1 MLTLRA
7 AALALSRADSFEA
20 LRPLARAL
28 GFLDTPVPL
37 SAALRRELGIHA
49 FCDQAALHVR
59 PGGLRLLVATL
70 TPPDALQ
77 GTGDLRER
85 ALAVATALKRVAP
98 TGLWCL
104 CLLDH
109 TRQHLCLAAV
119 IDHARGLRLT
129 ALRVDCRR
137 VLDSDADTL
146 RSLAAITETDAH
158 AHHARLADILGR
170 DALSRRFYRE
180 LEQRV
185 GTLAQ
190 SLHTDASRR
199 HSARSRQALLPTPA
213 ERRELALLTA
223 SRCLFLSFLEAK
235 GWLDARR
242 DFLLHEAVRVLESGG
257 GIHARVL
264 RPLFFGT
271 LNTPRRHRATEARRF
286 GAVPF
291 LNGGLFSPT
300 ALERRHHHLDFS
312 DDALTALL
320 GGLLDRYRFTARE
333 ESSAWSEA
341 AVDPEMLGRAFEGLM
356 AEDERKRSGSFYT
369 PPHLVAQAVDA
380 ALACSLEARPGQD
393 TPAFWTSLRVLDP
406 ACGSGAFLVQAL
418 ETLDARAA
426 AAGDPRSEHERRRA
440 ILARCIFGVDKQ
452 PMAVWLC
459 ELRLWLSVVIACDAP
474 RIEDIAP
481 LPNLDHH
488 IRVGDALTGGTL
500 QFAAPSAGQLARL
513 RERYARATGPRKLRT
528 ALSLDAEER
537 ERAITELS
545 RHLDALRRE
554 RRQLVSMLRG
564 RDLFG
569 QRRRPAR
576 ADVARLDW
584 LRQRSRELQTQ
595 RHRLQL
601 GGALPFRFASMFADV
616 AAAGGFDL
624 LVGNPPW
631 VRPHAMAAN
640 ERTYLRTE
648 FRAMRHATWRV
659 GASRAGAGAGFAAQ
673 ADLAVAFVER
683 AVQLLRPGATLALLL
698 PAKLW
703 RNLSGGGV
711 RRLLLHDTH
720 IRALHDWS
728 DAPALFDAATYPSL
742 LVAQRRQP
750 ADARASSSSKAAPS
764 ESASASMDM
773 VHCVVT
779 RDTSVR
785 FAMPS
790 ASLSL
795 EADDPAAPWVLLP
808 PAARVAFDAL
818 RHAGPPLADSPLGR
832 PLLGVKCGC
841 NAAFLVH
848 AVEHHDDG
856 ATVTSLA
863 ASTPTQGVIERAV
876 LRPALRGEALVGPV
890 AAHTP
895 GNHAPGNDA
904 PGNHAPGADTPR
916 HSAQPDEHDVRII
929 WTHDAFGKPLAALPP
944 ATARW
949 LGSWRP
955 RLRARRDAR
964 QSQPWWTLFRTDAA
978 RADLPRLVWADIGRQ
993 LRLRLL
999 PPHDPTVPL
1008 NTCYV
1013 LRLATLD
1020 DAYAALALLSS
1031 DVAAAWLD
1039 VLAEPAR
1046 GGFRRYLG
1054 WTVGA
1059 LPVPQAWPRVVADLA
1074 PLGKRLHAGE
1084 HLPAPLL
1091 NTAVAR
1097 AYGLSLTVITPL
1109 LAWHQHAPAQSD

>member
-37 SAALRRELGIHA
+37 SAALRRELGIHTR
-49 FCDQAALHVR
+49 CDQAALHVR

-85 ALAVATALKRVAP
+85 ALAVASALKHAAP

-119 IDHARGLRLT
+119 VDLTRGLRLT

-146 RSLAAITETDAH
+146 RSLAAISETDAH

-185 GTLAQ
+185 GALAH
-190 SLHTDASRR
+190 SLHTDAPRQRR
-199 HSARSRQALLPTPA
+199 AGSRQVPPPTPT
-213 ERRELALLTA
+213 EGRELALLTA

-242 DFLLHEAVRVLESGG
+242 DFLLHEAVRALESGAS
-257 GIHARVL
+257 IHARVL

-271 LNTPRRHRATEARRF
+271 LNTPRRHRAAEARRF

-380 ALACSLEARPGQD
+380 ALACSLEGHNGHD
-393 TPAFWTSLRVLDP
+393 TPEFWTNLRVLDP

-440 ILARCIFGVDKQ
+440 ILARCVFGVDKQ

-459 ELRLWLSVVIACDAP
+459 ELRLWLSVVIACEAP

-500 QFAAPSAGQLARL
+500 QFAAPSAGHLARL

-528 ALSLDAEER
+528 AQSLDAEER
-537 ERAITELS
+537 ERAIAELS

-569 QRRRPAR
+569 HRRRPGR

-584 LRQRSRELQTQ
+584 LRQRSRELQSQ
-595 RHRLQL
+595 RHRLQA

-616 AAAGGFDL
+616 AASGGFDV

-648 FRAMRHATWRV
+648 FRAMRHATWRM
-659 GASRAGAGAGFAAQ
+659 GAARAGAGAGFAAQ

-683 AVQLLRPGATLALLL
+683 AVQLLKPGATLALLL
-698 PAKLW
+698 PSKLW

-711 RRLLLHDTH
+711 RRLLLQDTH
-720 IRALHDWS
+720 IRALYDWS

-742 LVAQRRQP
+742 LVAQRRLP
-750 ADARASSSSKAAPS
+750 SDARTTSTGFAAHASPA
-764 ESASASMDM
+764 ASASTDM
-773 VHCVVT
+773 VQCVIT
-779 RDTSVR
+779 RDTAVR

-790 ASLSL
+790 ASLPL
-795 EADDPAAPWVLLP
+795 EADDPAAPWVVLP
-808 PAARVAFDAL
+808 PAARAAFDAL

-863 ASTPTQGVIERAV
+863 ASTPTQGVIERAL

-890 AAHTP
+890 AAR
-895 GNHAPGNDA
+895 APGLNA
-904 PGNHAPGADTPR
+904 LRSNH
-916 HSAQPDEHDVRII
+916 QPDEHDVRII

-949 LGSWRP
+949 LGTWRP

-1031 DVAAAWLD
+1031 GVAAAWLD

-1084 HLPAPLL
+1084 HLPTPLL
-1091 NTAVAR
+1091 DTAVAK

-1109 LAWHQHAPAQSD
+1109 LAWHQHAPAQSDRLGNAP

>member
-20 LRPLARAL
+20 LRPIARAL
-28 GFLDTPVPL
+28 GFLDTPIPL
-37 SAALRRELGIHA
+37 SAALRRDLGIHTLSE
-49 FCDQAALHVR
+49 QAALHLK
-59 PGGLRLLVATL
+59 PGGLRLLVAVL
-70 TPPDALQ
+70 SPPDSLH
-77 GTGDLRER
+77 GTGDMRER
-85 ALAVATALKRVAP
+85 ALALATALKRSAP

-119 IDHARGLRLT
+119 LDHARGLRLT
-129 ALRVDCRR
+129 TLRVDRRR

-146 RSLAAITETDAH
+146 RSLAAIAEADAN

-185 GTLAQ
+185 GALAG
-190 SLHTDASRR
+190 SLQTDAPRRRLSRTR
-199 HSARSRQALLPTPA
+199 HVSAPTPA
-213 ERRELALLTA
+213 ECRELALLTA

-242 DFLLHEAVRVLESGG
+242 DFLLHQAVRALEAGG

-271 LNTPRRHRATEARRF
+271 LNTPRRHRAAEARRF

-300 ALERRHHHLDFS
+300 PLERRHHHLDFS

-320 GGLLDRYRFTARE
+320 GGLLDRYRFTAHE

-356 AEDERKRSGSFYT
+356 AEEERKRSGSFYT
-369 PPHLVAQAVDA
+369 PPHLVAQAVDT
-380 ALACSLEARPGQD
+380 ALACSLDSQRAQD
-393 TPAFWTSLRVLDP
+393 TPEFWTSLRVLDP

-426 AAGDPRSEHERRRA
+426 AAGDRRSEHERRRA

-474 RIEDIAP
+474 RIDDIAP

-500 QFAAPSAGQLARL
+500 QFAPPTAGRLARL
-513 RERYARATGPRKLRT
+513 RERYVRATGPRKLRA
-528 ALSLDAEER
+528 ALALDAEER
-537 ERAITELS
+537 ERAMAELS
-545 RHLDALRRE
+545 RRLDALRRE
-554 RRQLVSMLRG
+554 RRQLVAMLRG

-569 QRRRPAR
+569 QRRRPGR
-576 ADVARLDW
+576 ADLARLEW
-584 LRQRSRELQTQ
+584 LRQRTRELETQ
-595 RHRLQL
+595 RQRLQS
-601 GGALPFRFASMFADV
+601 GGAMPFRFASMFADV

-624 LVGNPPW
+624 LIGNPPW
-631 VRPHAMAAN
+631 VRPHAMPAS
-640 ERTYLRTE
+640 ERAFLRTE
-648 FRAMRHATWRV
+648 FRAMRHATWRL
-659 GASRAGAGAGFAAQ
+659 GAARAGAGAGFAAQ

-683 AVQLLRPGATLALLL
+683 AVQLLRPGATMALLL

-720 IRALHDWS
+720 LRALHDWS

-742 LVAQRRQP
+742 LVAQRRRPPEPRGTP
-750 ADARASSSSKAAPS
+750 ATTATPASRASA
-764 ESASASMDM
+764 ET
-773 VHCVVT
+773 VQCVVT
-779 RDTSVR
+779 RDTTLR
-785 FAMPS
+785 FDMPS
-790 ASLSL
+790 SFLPL
-795 EADDPAAPWVLLP
+795 DADDPAAPWVLLP
-808 PAARVAFDAL
+808 PAARAGFNAL
-818 RHAGPPLADSPLGR
+818 RHAGPPLAESPLGR

-848 AVEHHDDG
+848 AVEHHDEG

-863 ASTPTQGVIERAV
+863 ATTPTQGVIERTV
-876 LRPALRGEALVGPV
+876 LRPALRGEALTGPV
-890 AAHTP
+890 AAR
-895 GNHAPGNDA
+895 ASER
-904 PGNHAPGADTPR
+904 GAMRAGD
-916 HSAQPDEHDVRII
+916 HLDEHDVRII
-929 WTHDAFGKPLAALPP
+929 WTHDAFGKPLSTLPP

-949 LGSWRP
+949 LGTWRP

-978 RADLPRLVWADIGRQ
+978 RADLPRVVWADIGKQ

-1031 DVAAAWLD
+1031 GIVAAWLD

-1059 LPVPQAWPRVVADLA
+1059 LPVPRDWPRAVPQLA
-1074 PLGKRLHAGE
+1074 ALGRRLHAGE
-1084 HLPAPLL
+1084 QLPAPLL
-1091 NTAVAR
+1091 NTAVAQ
-1097 AYGLSLTVITPL
+1097 AYGLSITVLTPL
-1109 LAWHQHAPAQSD
+1109 LAWNQHAAVASD

>member
-1 MLTLRA
+1 VLTLRA
-7 AALALSRADSFEA
+7 AALALTRADSFEA

-37 SAALRRELGIHA
+37 SAALRREIGIHA
-49 FCDQAALHVR
+49 LCEQATLHLR
-59 PGGLRLLVATL
+59 PGGLRLLVAL
-70 TPPDALQ
+70 LAPPDSLY
-77 GTGDLRER
+77 GTGDLRDR
-85 ALAVATALKRVAP
+85 ALALATQLKRSAP

-109 TRQHLCLAAV
+109 TRQQLCLAAV
-119 IDHARGLRLT
+119 IAHPRGLRLT
-129 ALRVDCRR
+129 ALRVDRRR

-146 RSLAAITETDAH
+146 RSLAAIAETDAH
-158 AHHARLADILGR
+158 AHHARLADVLGR

-185 GTLAQ
+185 GALAN
-190 SLHTDASRR
+190 SLQVTEARR
-199 HSARSRQALLPTPA
+199 GTPRSRAGTPPTPA

-242 DFLLHEAVRVLESGG
+242 DFLLHEAVRVLEAGG
-257 GIHARVL
+257 GIHGRVL

-271 LNTPRRHRATEARRF
+271 LNTPRRHRAADARRF

-300 ALERRHHHLDFS
+300 PLERRHHHLDFS
-312 DDALTALL
+312 DDALAALL

-356 AEDERKRSGSFYT
+356 AEEERKRSGSFYT
-369 PPHLVAQAVDA
+369 PPHLVTQAVDA
-380 ALACSLEARPGQD
+380 ALACSLESQGGDD
-393 TPAFWTSLRVLDP
+393 TPAFWTNLRVLDP

-426 AAGDPRSEHERRRA
+426 AAGDSRSEHERRRA

-500 QFAAPSAGQLARL
+500 QFAAPTAARLTRL

-528 ALSLDAEER
+528 ALALDAEER
-537 ERAITELS
+537 ERAVAELT
-545 RHLDALRRE
+545 RRLEALRRE
-554 RRQLVSMLRG
+554 RRQLVTTLRG

-569 QRRRPAR
+569 QRRRPGR
-576 ADVARLDW
+576 ADVARLEL
-584 LRQRSRELQTQ
+584 LRERSRELQTQ
-595 RHRLQL
+595 RHRLQS
-601 GGALPFRFASMFADV
+601 GGALPFRFATMFADV

-631 VRPHAMAAN
+631 VRPHAMQAN
-640 ERTYLRTE
+640 ERTFLRTE

-683 AVQLLRPGATLALLL
+683 AVQLLRPGASLALLL

-711 RRLLLHDTH
+711 RRLLLHETQ
-720 IRALHDWS
+720 IRAVHDWS

-742 LVAQRRQP
+742 LVAQRRYPATSRGDLLTKAQP
-750 ADARASSSSKAAPS
+750 APLSP
-764 ESASASMDM
+764 DM
-773 VHCVVT
+773 VQCVVT
-779 RDTSVR
+779 RDTALR
-785 FAMPS
+785 FDMPS
-790 ASLSL
+790 SSLSL

-808 PAARVAFDAL
+808 PAARAAFDAL
-818 RHAGPPLADSPLGR
+818 RHAGPPLAESPLGR

-848 AVEHHDDG
+848 AVEHHDEG

-863 ASTPTQGVIERAV
+863 ASAPTQGVIERAL

-890 AAHTP
+890 AARTP
-895 GNHAPGNDA
+895 SMNAL
-904 PGNHAPGADTPR
+904 R
-916 HSAQPDEHDVRII
+916 HSELPEEHDVRII
-929 WTHDAFGKPLAALPP
+929 WTHDAFGKPLTALPP

-949 LGSWRP
+949 LGAWRP

-1013 LRLATLD
+1013 LRLNTID

-1031 DVAAAWLD
+1031 GIAAAWLD

-1059 LPVPQAWPRVVADLA
+1059 LPVPQHWHRVVPDLA
-1074 PLGKRLHAGE
+1074 TLGKRLHAGE
-1084 HLPAPLL
+1084 QLPAPLL
-1091 NTAVAR
+1091 SSAVAR
-1097 AYGLSLTVITPL
+1097 AYGLSLTVVSPL
-1109 LAWHQHAPAQSD
+1109 LAWHQHVPVQSD

>member
-1 MLTLRA
+1 VLTLRA
-7 AALALSRADSFEA
+7 AALALTRADSFEA

-37 SAALRRELGIHA
+37 SAALRRELGIHTLSE
-49 FCDQAALHVR
+49 QAALHLW
-59 PGGLRLLVATL
+59 PGGLRLLVAQL
-70 TPPDALQ
+70 APPDSLH
-77 GTGDLRER
+77 GTGDLRDR
-85 ALAVATALKRVAP
+85 ALALATLLKRTAP

-109 TRQHLCLAAV
+109 TRQQLCLAAV
-119 IDHARGLRLT
+119 LDHPRGLRLT
-129 ALRVDCRR
+129 ALRVDRRR

-185 GTLAQ
+185 GALAN
-190 SLHTDASRR
+190 SLQATPTGR
-199 HSARSRQALLPTPA
+199 HSPRRRTDGTPTPA
-213 ERRELALLTA
+213 ERRELGLLTA

-242 DFLLHEAVRVLESGG
+242 DFLLHEAVRVLEAGG

-271 LNTPRRHRATEARRF
+271 LNTPRRHRATDARRF

-312 DDALTALL
+312 DDALAALL

-356 AEDERKRSGSFYT
+356 AEEERKRSGSFYT
-369 PPHLVAQAVDA
+369 PPHLVTQAVDA
-380 ALACSLEARPGQD
+380 ALSCSLESHGAED
-393 TPAFWTSLRVLDP
+393 IPAFWTSLRVLDP

-426 AAGDPRSEHERRRA
+426 AAGDTRSEHERRRA

-459 ELRLWLSVVIACDAP
+459 ELRLWLSVVIACDAS

-500 QFAAPSAGQLARL
+500 QFAAPTAGRLTRL
-513 RERYARATGPRKLRT
+513 RERYTRATGPRKLRS
-528 ALSLDAEER
+528 ALALDAEER
-537 ERAITELS
+537 ERAIAELT
-545 RHLDALRRE
+545 RRLEALRRE

-569 QRRRPAR
+569 LRRRPSR
-576 ADVARLDW
+576 ADVARLEL
-584 LRQRSRELQTQ
+584 LRGRSRELQAQ
-595 RHRLQL
+595 RHRLQS
-601 GGALPFRFASMFADV
+601 GGALPFRFATMFADV

-624 LVGNPPW
+624 IVGNPPW
-631 VRPHAMAAN
+631 VRPHAMPASD
-640 ERTYLRTE
+640 RTFLRTE

-659 GASRAGAGAGFAAQ
+659 GAARAGAGAGFAAQ

-683 AVQLLRPGATLALLL
+683 AVHLLRPGATMALLL

-711 RRLLLHDTH
+711 RRLLLQETH
-720 IRALHDWS
+720 IRAVHDWS

-742 LVAQRRQP
+742 LVAQRRYPVATRDEQSGHAPP
-750 ADARASSSSKAAPS
+750 APLPT
-764 ESASASMDM
+764 DM

-779 RDTSVR
+779 RDTPLR
-785 FAMPS
+785 FDMP
-790 ASLSL
+790 ATSLSL
-795 EADDPAAPWVLLP
+795 ETDDPAAPWVLLP
-808 PAARVAFDAL
+808 PAARAAFDAL
-818 RHAGPPLADSPLGR
+818 RHAGPPLAESALGR

-848 AVEHHDDG
+848 AVEHHDEG

-863 ASTPTQGVIERAV
+863 ASAPTQGVIERAL
-876 LRPALRGEALVGPV
+876 LRPALRGEALLGPGS
-890 AAHTP
+890 AHARARVLSESRTN
-895 GNHAPGNDA
+895 G
-904 PGNHAPGADTPR
+904 DTGE
-916 HSAQPDEHDVRII
+916 QDVRII

-949 LGSWRP
+949 LGTWRP

-1013 LRLATLD
+1013 LRLSTLD
-1020 DAYAALALLSS
+1020 DAHAALALLSS
-1031 DVAAAWLD
+1031 GIAAAWLD

-1059 LPVPQAWPRVVADLA
+1059 LPVPQHWPRTLPDLA
-1074 PLGKRLHAGE
+1074 ALGKRLHSGE
-1084 HLPAPLL
+1084 QVPAPLL
-1091 NTAVAR
+1091 NTAVAK
-1097 AYGLSLTVITPL
+1097 AYGLSLAVVSPL
-1109 LAWHQHAPAQSD
+1109 LAWHQHVPTQSD

>member
-37 SAALRRELGIHA
+37 SAALRRELGIHTLS
-49 FCDQAALHVR
+49 DQAALHLR

-70 TPPDALQ
+70 APPDALG
-77 GTGDLRER
+77 GTGDVRER
-85 ALAVATALKRVAP
+85 ALALAAALKRAAP

-119 IDHARGLRLT
+119 VDNPRGLRLT

-146 RSLAAITETDAH
+146 RSLAAITEADAH

-185 GTLAQ
+185 GALAH
-190 SLHTDASRR
+190 SLGADHLRR
-199 HSARSRQALLPTPA
+199 QSARSRQMSLPTPA

-242 DFLLHEAVRVLESGG
+242 DFLLHEAVRALESGG
-257 GIHARVL
+257 SIHARVL

-271 LNTPRRHRATEARRF
+271 LNTPRRHRAAEARRF

-380 ALACSLEARPGQD
+380 ALACSLESRNGPD
-393 TPAFWTSLRVLDP
+393 TPEFWTSLRVLDP

-418 ETLDARAA
+418 ETLDVRAA

-528 ALSLDAEER
+528 AMSLDAEER
-537 ERAITELS
+537 DRAIAELS

-595 RHRLQL
+595 RHRLQS

-659 GASRAGAGAGFAAQ
+659 GAARAGAGAGFAAQ

-683 AVQLLRPGATLALLL
+683 AVQLLKPGATLALLL

-742 LVAQRRQP
+742 LVAQRRYP
-750 ADARASSSSKAAPS
+750 ATSRANAGDGLPVTPAN
-764 ESASASMDM
+764 ADT
-773 VHCVVT
+773 VQCVVT
-779 RDTSVR
+779 RDRAVR
-785 FAMPS
+785 FAMSS
-790 ASLSL
+790 ASLPL

-818 RHAGPPLADSPLGR
+818 RHAGPPLAESALGR

-890 AAHTP
+890 AAYASDKDRP
-895 GNHAPGNDA
+895 SVGAP
-904 PGNHAPGADTPR
+904 R
-916 HSAQPDEHDVRII
+916 EMQQPEEHDVRII
-929 WTHDAFGKPLAALPP
+929 WTHDALGKPLAALPP

-949 LGSWRP
+949 LGTWRP

-964 QSQPWWTLFRTDAA
+964 QSQPWWTLFRTEAA

-1031 DVAAAWLD
+1031 GVAAAWLD